1 MVSIHLTQSAAAL
14 VFIHYFECDMSL
26 FEVIAV
32 AIALAMDAFAVA
44 VAAGVI
50 LRQVSTR
57 QTFRLAWHFG
67 LFQAIMPIIGW
78 GIGLTV
84 QDLISSFD
92 HWVVFALLFLIG
104 GRMILGAIR
113 GEEEEVES
121 SDPTKSWSLVML
133 SVATSVDALA
143 VGLSLAILRISVWFP
158 AFVIGIIALV
168 ITAVGI
174 HIGGFVGRR
183 LGVAR
188 YATLIG
194 GVVLLSIG
202 GKILYEHGVF

>member
-1 MVSIHLTQSAAAL
+1 
-14 VFIHYFECDMSL
+14 MSL
-26 FEVIAV
+26 IEVIAI

-57 QTFRLAWHFG
+57 QTLRLSWHFG
-67 LFQAIMPIIGW
+67 LFQAMMPVIGW

-92 HWVVFALLFLIG
+92 HWVVFALLFVIG

-113 GEEEEVES
+113 GEEEEVKS

-158 AFVIGIIALV
+158 ALVIGIIACV
-168 ITAVGI
+168 ITAAGI

-183 LGVAR
+183 LAIAR

>member
-1 MVSIHLTQSAAAL
+1 
-14 VFIHYFECDMSL
+14 
-26 FEVIAV
+26 
-32 AIALAMDAFAVA
+32 
-44 VAAGVI
+44 
-50 LRQVSTR
+50 
-57 QTFRLAWHFG
+57 
-67 LFQAIMPIIGW
+67 MPVIGW

-84 QDLISSFD
+84 QDFISSFD
-92 HWVVFALLFLIG
+92 HWVVFALLFVIG

-113 GEEEEVES
+113 GEEEEEVKS

-143 VGLSLAILRISVWFP
+143 VGLSLAILGISVWFP
-158 AFVIGIIALV
+158 ALVIGIIACV
-168 ITAVGI
+168 ITAAGI

-183 LGVAR
+183 LAIAR